1 MIQRGSIYAREIGDK
16 KVLLLKELL
25 EKEYN
30 LEVTLVEYLESEF
43 SLEQEQMHF
52 LYLEDNDIKNF
63 LKECINQEVELYLLP
78 HPKSPNTTL
87 RYGLSKDIK
96 KALSESFEANLR
108 LNDEMLFCNEEMVFQ
123 KVSIGNVQNLNKQ
136 IYETSFFTNLK
147 IFFSSLKNLKYKA
160 IKLKTK
166 NSEEMQ
172 TIASGILIL
181 EDYTFFSTL
190 KGNETSSFHDGKLN
204 AFIIAPYSIASYLYY
219 LVAIFL
225 YHKFSIG
232 KLPQNIGFIVTK
244 LLHVKSSGAFHFSID
259 EVPMSAQ
266 EIVLEVKKC
275 SYTINY
281 GKSFQKIIE
290 EKTTKNED
298 ESINLKS
305 LPKGE
310 MRDLLVAGK
319 VPLFKKASDEDI
331 KDTLIG
337 IRENAKI
344 NPIFIT
350 LMVLSSLLATVGIY
364 QDSIPSVVGAMIL
377 APLMAPIISLA
388 MGAARSDRKIIK
400 ASMITLG
407 TGVLSALFFSSVLTF
422 FMPLDIVTSQISSR
436 INPNILDLFVAIFS
450 GIAGAYA
457 SAKEEVA
464 KSLAGVAIAVALVP
478 PLCVSGIGIGWGDF
492 EIIYGSFLL
501 FMTNLFG
508 MVVAATLTFIF
519 LGFAPVFR
527 AKKSLLYS
535 SLMLSVI
542 CIPLVFSFYSLIL
555 QNNDYEKLQNI
566 KHFTFEDKVATLN
579 VLNIKSSTEK
589 SVVIEAEIVAATSLS
604 TKEYAQIKNQLE
616 KKMGKNVS
624 LHVIPKIVIE

>member
-1 MIQRGSIYAREIGDK
+1 
-16 KVLLLKELL
+16 
-25 EKEYN
+25 
-30 LEVTLVEYLESEF
+30 
-43 SLEQEQMHF
+43 
-52 LYLEDNDIKNF
+52 
-63 LKECINQEVELYLLP
+63 
-78 HPKSPNTTL
+78 
-87 RYGLSKDIK
+87 
-96 KALSESFEANLR
+96 
-108 LNDEMLFCNEEMVFQ
+108 
-123 KVSIGNVQNLNKQ
+123 
-136 IYETSFFTNLK
+136 
-147 IFFSSLKNLKYKA
+147 
-160 IKLKTK
+160 
-166 NSEEMQ
+166 
-172 TIASGILIL
+172 
-181 EDYTFFSTL
+181 
-190 KGNETSSFHDGKLN
+190 
-204 AFIIAPYSIASYLYY
+204 
-219 LVAIFL
+219 
-225 YHKFSIG
+225 
-232 KLPQNIGFIVTK
+232 
-244 LLHVKSSGAFHFSID
+244 
-259 EVPMSAQ
+259 
-266 EIVLEVKKC
+266 
-275 SYTINY
+275 
-281 GKSFQKIIE
+281 
-290 EKTTKNED
+290 
-298 ESINLKS
+298 
-305 LPKGE
+305 

-555 QNNDYEKLQNI
+555 QSNDYEKLQNI

-579 VLNIKSSTEK
+579 VLNIKSSTKK